1 MSVGIQEI
9 AVIVLVVAFLGLMA
23 IIGRRM
29 RRP

>member
-1 MSVGIQEI
+1 MSVGIQEV
-9 AVIVLVVAFLGLMA
+9 AVIVLVVVFLGLMA